1 MQILAEGSLRKMKTV
16 LGDCVEYT
24 FVVGQSE
31 ISATALIGR
40 HINLSYKGNIECV
53 ACGRVTKKS
62 FNQGHCYPCLRK
74 LASCDVCIMSPEKC
88 HFSQGTCREPEWAEQ
103 FCKQDH
109 VVYLANTTGLK
120 VGITRGDQVPT
131 RWMDQGAVQALP
143 IFKVSQRYYSG
154 LVEVVFKQ
162 FVKDRTQWQRML
174 KGEPEYIDIKAQ
186 AIDLKQRLN
195 ADIDKLQADFG
206 LDQIQSLDDMDVVNI
221 SYPVLN
227 YPEKVKALNFDKT
240 PDISGQLL
248 GIKGQYLILDSGVL
262 NIRKFSAYNVMLS
275 AID

>member
-16 LGDCVEYT
+16 LGDCVDYT